1 MLKSLALC
9 AAGLAACLL
18 VACGGSIAE
27 NAGLALQPL
36 GSKQARLKIFRTSDA
51 AAAGAPARISIDG
64 RQLGSLGVGDS
75 TLLDV
80 AAGPRRIVVDYWGH
94 PDDYGITLVAK
105 PGIVYSLE
113 ISPRAG
119 AAAAGTVLGGL
130 GLLTQASVNKN
141 GGAFQIRVADAQP
154 IRE

>member
-1 MLKSLALC
+1 MAKSLALC
-9 AAGLAACLL
+9 TAVSAACLL
-18 VACGGSIAE
+18 VACGGSISE
-27 NAGLALQPL
+27 NAGLASQPL
-36 GSKQARLKIFRTSDA
+36 GSKEARLKIFRTGEVI
-51 AAAGAPARISIDG
+51 AAGSPARLRIDG
-64 RQLGSLGVGDS
+64 RQLGNLGAGES

-94 PDDYGITLVAK
+94 PDDYAITLVAK
-105 PGIVYSLE
+105 PGILYSLE

-119 AAAAGTVLGGL
+119 AVTAGTLLGGL

-141 GGAFQIRVADAQP
+141 GGAFQIRVANAEP